1 MSTIPQL
8 RRLNLSRNKLAEF
21 HSESLPE
28 SNLTQDYNSVAFP
41 YLEELNFSFNIVS
54 EEEGLLYCA
63 TQLPKMR
70 LIDIT
75 GNPFAIT
82 GSSDECYAS
91 LNQVMEARG
100 AIIVN
105 ETLER

>member
-1 MSTIPQL
+1 MKSKFISPTSRQTAL
-8 RRLNLSRNKLAEF
+8 YNLASSYFDEGRYE
-21 HSESLPE
+21 
-28 SNLTQDYNSVAFP
+28 QAFP

-82 GSSDECYAS
+82 GSRDECYAS
-91 LNQVMEARG
+91 LKQVMEARG